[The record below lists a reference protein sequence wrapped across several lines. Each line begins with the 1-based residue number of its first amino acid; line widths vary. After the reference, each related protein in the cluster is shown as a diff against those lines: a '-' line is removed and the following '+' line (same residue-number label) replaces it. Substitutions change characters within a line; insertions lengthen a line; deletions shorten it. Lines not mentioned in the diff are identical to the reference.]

1 MGRSL
6 RACIK
11 CLWASITVS
20 QGSKQRSLLLLTAA
34 LLIVIFDSTRALGQ
48 SATSPFII
56 KPYLQLGLESKQ
68 KEDHGYSLVWFT
80 QEADNGNNVFKV
92 TYKSESDKKARQAAS
107 ITERLI
113 NVPTVRA
120 VCRHTAR
127 LDDIKAGES
136 FSYSVEYAG
145 KVVFSATGKARTN
158 KEQATRFAVF
168 GDCGADTHGQRLV
181 AKQCFKQKPDLLVI
195 PGDVVYQHGLY
206 SEYLSNFFPIYNGDK
221 ESDSS
226 VPLMRSI
233 PIAAVLGNHDIALS
247 GRGCD
252 LDRFPEAMAYFFF
265 WQSPLNGF
273 GTTSGDSFP
282 TLKGS
287 IARQEMLKKS
297 AGDSFPTM
305 ANYSFDFG
313 NSHWTVLDGNYYMN
327 WSDVKIR
334 EWLEKDLK
342 SVPEGKWKFVT
353 FHQPAFSIDAP
364 HGKEQRMRLVTDILQ
379 KYKVDLVL
387 AGHSHCYE
395 RTRPITFVPNDVTQM
410 FKANA
415 DGTVHGDI
423 QLDLQYDGKKR
434 TQPKGIIHIVTGAG
448 GARLYPI
455 DNSYKPERGHDWML
469 KYNSSVHSF
478 TSMDLDGKTLKVK
491 QIDQSGKVLDEFVI
505 TK

>member
-11 CLWASITVS
+11 GLGSTLTVRAVH
-20 QGSKQRSLLLLTAA
+20 QRALLLLFFILTG
-34 LLIVIFDSTRALGQ
+34 LLLSTKAIAQ
-48 SATSPFII
+48 NATSLFIV

-92 TYKSESDKKARQAAS
+92 NYKSESDKKPRHASS

-120 VCRHTAR
+120 ICRHTAR
-127 LDDIKAGES
+127 LDDIKPGES
-136 FSYSVEYAG
+136 FSYDVEYAG
-145 KVVFSATGKARTN
+145 KVVFSATGKGRTS
-158 KEQATRFAVF
+158 KEQPTRFAVF

-181 AKQCFKQKPDLLVI
+181 AKQCFKQKPDLVVI
-195 PGDVVYQHGLY
+195 PGDVVYQRGLY
-206 SEYLSNFFPIYNGDK
+206 SEYLSNFFPIYNGEK
-221 ESDSS
+221 ASDSS

-252 LDRFPEAMAYFFF
+252 LDRFPEAMAYFLF
-265 WQSPLNGF
+265 WQAPLNGF
-273 GTTSGDSFP
+273 GTSHGDSCP
-282 TLKGS
+282 TLKGA
-287 IARQEMLKKS
+287 IGRQEMFKKS
-297 AGDSFPTM
+297 AGESFPTM

-327 WSDVKIR
+327 WSDARIR

-342 SVPEGKWKFVT
+342 SVPDGKWKFVT

-410 FKANA
+410 FKANP

-423 QLDLQYDGKKR
+423 QLDLQFDGKRR
-434 TQPKGIIHIVTGAG
+434 TQPKGLIHIVTGAG
-448 GARLYPI
+448 GAHLYPI
-455 DNSYKPERGHDWML
+455 DTSYKPERGHDWML

-478 TSMDLDGKTLKVK
+478 TQLDLDGNTLKVK
-491 QIDQSGKVLDEFVI
+491 QIDQSGKVIDDFVI